1 MAQSS
6 WVGKTLGDRY
16 QIDELLG
23 QGGMSSVYKATDPN
37 LRRVVA
43 VKMIHPHLSS
53 NAEFVSRFEEEATA
67 VAQLRHPN
75 IVQVFDF
82 NNDDGTYYMVLE
94 FVPGETLQER
104 LKRLNSVDRR
114 LPILDAAKFTI
125 DVCEAANFAHKRGM
139 IHRDIKPANVMLNV
153 QGQAILTDFGI
164 AKIVGGQQH
173 TATGAVIGTALYMS
187 PEQIRGERVDQRTDL
202 YSIGVTLFEMV
213 SGKPPYEADSAMTLM
228 MMHLNDPLPD
238 LRQLYPD
245 VPVDLV
251 AVIEK
256 SLAKDAGKRYQ
267 SGAEMATALRQVVAR
282 IESGAAEAATVAD
295 RDRPGSPAPQ
305 GEPSI
310 PGTQRIDPGMAEA
323 AVAAGAAGAGYASS
337 AGEPQPEYG
346 QVSPGGTVVVP
357 PTDQASPPGVGYQ
370 GPPATEAYYGQDDR
384 SPNRNLALIG
394 GGAALVVLLLCFV
407 IGGIFIFSQLSD
419 GREAAAADST
429 ATNTSEAT
437 EVTPSSTVEEATAIA
452 EILDEPTATAEL
464 VEAGSPPTE
473 IPVLAVNPTPTVPP
487 GIPYVRINDITME
500 GSYYVVEY
508 ETFEYTEQ
516 LPGMHVHFFF
526 DTVPPEQAGVPG
538 SGPWKLYGGPRP
550 FKGYAVNNKPAG
562 AMQMCALVANAD
574 HSVHL
579 NSGNC
584 YDLPQ

>member
-1 MAQSS
+1 
-6 WVGKTLGDRY
+6 VGKTVGDRY

-23 QGGMSSVYKATDPN
+23 QGGMSAVYKATDPN

-43 VKMIHPHLSS
+43 VKMIHPHLSD
-53 NAEFVSRFEEEATA
+53 NPEFVSRFEEEATA

-82 NNDDGTYYMVLE
+82 NNDNGIYYMVLE

-114 LPILDAAKFTI
+114 LPILDAARFTI
-125 DVCEAANFAHKRGM
+125 DVCEAADFAHKRGM

-153 QGQAILTDFGI
+153 QAQAILMDFGI

-228 MMHLNDPLPD
+228 MMHLNDPLPN
-238 LRQLYPD
+238 LRQIHPD
-245 VPVDLV
+245 VPEDLI

-256 SLAKDAGKRYQ
+256 SLAKDAGNRYQ
-267 SGAEMATALRQVVAR
+267 SGAEMASALRQVVDR
-282 IESGAAEAATVAD
+282 IESGAGEAATVAEG
-295 RDRPGSPAPQ
+295 DRPDDQAPQ
-305 GEPSI
+305 GEPPI
-310 PGTQRIDPGMAEA
+310 PGTQRVDPGVVGA
-323 AVAAGAAGAGYASS
+323 AAAGGAYAAGYAGS
-337 AGEPQPEYG
+337 ADEAQPDYQ
-346 QVSPGGTVVVP
+346 QVAPGGTVVVP
-357 PTDQASPPGVGYQ
+357 PTDQAAPPGGGYQ
-370 GPPATEAYYGQDDR
+370 GPSATEAYYGEGDR
-384 SPNRNLALIG
+384 SPNRNIALIG
-394 GGAALVVLLLCFV
+394 GGAALLVLLLCVV
-407 IGGIFIFSQLSD
+407 IGGFLIFSQLSD
-419 GREAAAADST
+419 GDEVAAADST
-429 ATNTSEAT
+429 ATNTSEPT
-437 EVTPSSTVEEATAIA
+437 EVTPSPTVDEATEIA
-452 EILDEPTATAEL
+452 EILNDPTATAEL
-464 VEAGSPPTE
+464 LEVASPPTE
-473 IPVLAVNPTPTVPP
+473 IPTLAVSPTPTVPP
-487 GIPYVRINDITME
+487 GIPYVRINDIGLE
-500 GSYYVVEY
+500 SSYYVVEY

-526 DTVPPEQAGVPG
+526 DTVPPEEAGVPG

-550 FKGYAVNNKPAG
+550 FKGYTVNNKPAG
-562 AMQMCALVANAD
+562 ALQMCALVANSD
-574 HSVHL
+574 HSVQPD
-579 NSGNC
+579 SGNC